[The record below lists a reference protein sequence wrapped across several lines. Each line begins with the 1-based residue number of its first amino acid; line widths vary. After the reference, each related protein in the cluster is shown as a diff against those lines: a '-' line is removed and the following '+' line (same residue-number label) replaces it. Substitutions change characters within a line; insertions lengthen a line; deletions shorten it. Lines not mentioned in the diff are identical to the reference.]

1 MIRARVMHNLSKDQA
16 PDGIKLRNVR
26 LSGNYYVVV
35 DNCTLPTC
43 ATTSLSI
50 NLLPRVPR
58 PKVECTFTS
67 SNDAGFEK
75 PHHLP

>member
-1 MIRARVMHNLSKDQA
+1 MIRARMMHNLSKDQA

-50 NLLPRVPR
+50 N
-58 PKVECTFTS
+58 
-67 SNDAGFEK
+67 
-75 PHHLP
+75 